1 MRVLEAEIG
10 SRRSNDLGSSCAL
23 HLSQH
28 VLEPELGKQRRRQA
42 LASLLLLFVN
52 VSYKLTFALK
62 GCLIYLIVQRV
73 KGELTWVIEQ
83 C

>member
-1 MRVLEAEIG
+1 MIW
-10 SRRSNDLGSSCAL
+10 
-23 HLSQH
+23 
-28 VLEPELGKQRRRQA
+28 A
-42 LASLLLLFVN
+42 LAVHYIYPSMSWSQGQESREEGRHWHHFYLLLFVN